1 MDAGGD
7 DRRRRRGRGEQG
19 KGRREALP
27 TPPHPTPPQYADHHA
42 IHQHQPRGRSGKTE
56 SPTQISISTD
66 KASLPLPP
74 QIQIPYPW
82 SVPSQQGRAG
92 QGIHGRVLHIHIYI
106 DGTYI
111 QYMNVY
117 NNRYLPM
124 IYCICV
130 SVPDVM
136 VTSVIGHSF
145 LPFSSLL
152 LLSC

>member
-1 MDAGGD
+1 MTGEGEGEGES
-7 DRRRRRGRGEQG
+7 RGKED
-19 KGRREALP
+19 GRRFPLHP
-27 TPPHPTPPQYADHHA
+27 TPPHPNTPTIMPSINTNLGAGQ
-42 IHQHQPRGRSGKTE
+42 GRPNPLPKF
-56 SPTQISISTD
+56 QFQ
-66 KASLPLPP
+66 ASLPLPP